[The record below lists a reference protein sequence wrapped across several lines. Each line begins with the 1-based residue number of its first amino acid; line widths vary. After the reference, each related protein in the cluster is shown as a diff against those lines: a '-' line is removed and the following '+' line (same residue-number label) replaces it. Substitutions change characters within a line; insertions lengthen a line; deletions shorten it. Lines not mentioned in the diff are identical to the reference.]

1 MKLLCLIFNL
11 FFFFHQM
18 SSSSATSSE
27 RTRQMLRARMKSNI
41 WLVQDRGPLTV
52 TTTTIPSLPCI
63 NPQPV
68 CIGGEGE
75 ECIQSRH
82 AHCTIETCPQKRVLH
97 ELLIHLN
104 RLNLS
109 SDRYAWAFNW
119 FISNCKRSCNI
130 NVHIHILRIQ
140 RAKSENR
147 RNFHETFNPCGVRAN
162 VNIMFK
168 KNHHSIEVL
177 FANLEQKCL

>member
-1 MKLLCLIFNL
+1 MP
-11 FFFFHQM
+11 
-18 SSSSATSSE
+18 T
-27 RTRQMLRARMKSNI
+27 ARMKSNI
-41 WLVQDRGPLTV
+41 WLVQDRGLLTV
-52 TTTTIPSLPCI
+52 TTTTIRSLLSI
-63 NPQPV
+63 NQQPMS
-68 CIGGEGE
+68 IGGEDK
-75 ECIQSRH
+75 ECIQDWH
-82 AHCTIETCPQKRVLH
+82 AHCTIETCPQRRVLR

-130 NVHIHILRIQ
+130 NVHIRILRIQ

-177 FANLEQKCL
+177 FADLEQKCL

>member
-1 MKLLCLIFNL
+1 MP
-11 FFFFHQM
+11 
-18 SSSSATSSE
+18 T
-27 RTRQMLRARMKSNI
+27 ARMKSNI
-41 WLVQDRGPLTV
+41 WLVQDRGLLTV
-52 TTTTIPSLPCI
+52 TTTTIRSLLSI
-63 NPQPV
+63 NQQPMS
-68 CIGGEGE
+68 IGE
-75 ECIQSRH
+75 EDKACIQDWH
-82 AHCTIETCPQKRVLH
+82 AHCTIETCPQRRVLR

-130 NVHIHILRIQ
+130 NVQIHILRIQ

>member
-1 MKLLCLIFNL
+1 
-11 FFFFHQM
+11 M

-52 TTTTIPSLPCI
+52 ITTTIPSLPSI

-68 CIGGEGE
+68 CIGGRVKSA
-75 ECIQSRH
+75 SR
-82 AHCTIETCPQKRVLH
+82 ADMRI
-97 ELLIHLN
+97 
-104 RLNLS
+104 
-109 SDRYAWAFNW
+109 AFNW

-130 NVHIHILRIQ
+130 NVHVHILRIQ

-147 RNFHETFNPCGVRAN
+147 HNFHKTFNPCGVRVN
-162 VNIMFK
+162 VNIMLK
-168 KNHHSIEVL
+168 KIVTLSKFSLQIWSRNVYSQSFREL
-177 FANLEQKCL
+177 Q